1 MALQRQS
8 TQGNQFPSSE
18 TKESFVAP
26 GLTIEGKI
34 EGAGNVRISGRFKGE
49 INVKGDVII
58 EQGAHVSGEVRA
70 ENIFISGEIEGN
82 IHAESRVELLEP
94 GVLTGDLKASSL
106 TVAAGSH
113 MRGKVDF
120 GWEERGADNVVP
132 IEGIGSSL

>member
-8 TQGNQFPSSE
+8 AQDNQFLSSE

-34 EGAGNVRISGRFKGE
+34 EGAGNVRIAGRFKGE

-58 EQGAHVSGEVRA
+58 EQGAHVSGEIRA

-82 IHAESRVELLEP
+82 IHAESRAELLEP
-94 GVLTGDLKASSL
+94 GVLMGDLKASSL

-132 IEGIGSSL
+132 IEGSGSSL